1 MSNSPYVF
9 DVTAADFPERVL
21 ERSHQVP
28 VLVDFWADWCGPCR
42 MLSPVLDNIAQTYN
56 GKLLV
61 AKVNSDSEQELATQY
76 QVRSL
81 PTVKLFYE
89 GTIVDEFMGVQ
100 PESTIRALL
109 EKYIPRESDTIRQV
123 AKEAFQSGNNEKA
136 LDLLRR
142 AHSEDPDNHRIDLDL
157 ANLLI
162 LQNQPVEAEK
172 ILRNLPAKHAEE
184 PEVKRL
190 LATSRLA
197 DQISDAADIDT
208 LKNHV
213 QNDPDDLKAREQLA
227 ARYILNGEY
236 ESGMDEYLE
245 IMRRNQQFND
255 GAGRKGLI
263 AAFELI
269 NDAERSAPYRRKMFN
284 LMH

>member
-1 MSNSPYVF
+1 
-9 DVTAADFPERVL
+9 
-21 ERSHQVP
+21 
-28 VLVDFWADWCGPCR
+28 
-42 MLSPVLDNIAQTYN
+42 MLTPVLDNIAQAYD

-61 AKVNSDSEQELATQY
+61 AKVNSDNEQELATQY

-81 PTVKLFYE
+81 PTVKLFY
-89 GTIVDEFMGVQ
+89 GGKIVDEFMGVQ
-100 PESTIRALL
+100 PESSIYALL
-109 EKYIPRESDTIRQV
+109 EKYIPRESDTIRQK
-123 AKEAFQSGNNEKA
+123 AKEASQAGRYEEA

-157 ANLLI
+157 ADLFI
-162 LQNQPVEAEK
+162 VQNQPVEAEK
-172 ILRNLPAKHAEE
+172 ILRNLPAKYAEE

-197 DQISDAADIDT
+197 DKINDAADMET
-208 LKNHV
+208 LKKQV
-213 QNDPDDLKAREQLA
+213 QSDPNDLMAREQLA

-245 IMRRNQQFND
+245 IMRRNQQYND
-255 GAGRKGLI
+255 GAGRRGLI
-263 AAFELI
+263 TTFELI
-269 NDAERSAPYRRKMFN
+269 NDDERSAPYRRKMFN